1 MNYSR
6 AIRLLRAV
14 LGISQ
19 QELAQ
24 AVDLSSSLLS
34 RIEAG
39 ERKLSKKNKDQIASA
54 LKIPNSLLD
63 LFAIDP
69 GKSKVDE
76 SEIKKIGE
84 AIIKLSQIAHEKKT
98 SI

>member
-24 AVDLSSSLLS
+24 LVGLSSSLLS
-34 RIEAG
+34 RVEAG
-39 ERKLSKKNKDQIASA
+39 DRPLSKKNQAKIASS
-54 LKIPNSLLD
+54 LKIPSSLLD
-63 LFAIDP
+63 LFALDP
-69 GKSKVDE
+69 IKSKVSE
-76 SEIKKIGE
+76 TEIKKIGE
-84 AIIKLSQIAHEKKT
+84 AIVKLSKVAHEKET
-98 SI
+98 EV

>member
-1 MNYSR
+1 MNHSR

-14 LGISQ
+14 IGVSQ

-24 AVDLSSSLLS
+24 VVGLSSSLLS

-39 ERKLSKKNKDQIASA
+39 ERTLSKKNQAQIATA
-54 LKIPNSLLD
+54 LKIPPSLLD

-69 GKSKVDE
+69 TKSKVNE
-76 SEIKKIGE
+76 TEIRKIGE
-84 AIIKLSQIAHEKKT
+84 AIVQLSQVTHEKKT
-98 SI
+98 KV